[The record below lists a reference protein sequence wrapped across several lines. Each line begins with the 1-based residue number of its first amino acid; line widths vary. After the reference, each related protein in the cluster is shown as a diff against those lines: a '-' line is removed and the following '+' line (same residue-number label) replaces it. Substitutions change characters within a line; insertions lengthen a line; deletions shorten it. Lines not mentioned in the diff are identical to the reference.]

1 MTYTQQQPPVENVV
15 AGSILALVI
24 IPVGAALIA
33 VISNIGFFASF
44 VSFLF
49 ALGAVALYRIGSGGV
64 ISRTGAWIIT
74 AIVVATTL
82 LGIWLSLVV
91 GFAGG
96 LGKLSNIGLD
106 GFWPEFNAD
115 LPKILNQELIFLV
128 LTVLFAAFGSFRTLR
143 NAFRTAHVTRRP
155 DYFPK
160 VQPSESGTIGHT
172 VYQNDVDAPP
182 TGSADDKTL
191 PPTAN

>member
-1 MTYTQQQPPVENVV
+1 
-15 AGSILALVI
+15 
-24 IPVGAALIA
+24 
-33 VISNIGFFASF
+33 
-44 VSFLF
+44 
-49 ALGAVALYRIGSGGV
+49 
-64 ISRTGAWIIT
+64 
-74 AIVVATTL
+74 
-82 LGIWLSLVV
+82 LSLVI

-106 GFWPEFNAD
+106 GFWPEFTAD
-115 LPKILNQELIFLV
+115 FPKIISQEVLFIV
-128 LTVLFAAFGSFRTLR
+128 LTLLFAAFGSFRTLR

-160 VQPSESGTIGHT
+160 VQPAESGTITHT